1 MIEPLYPGVFSAT
14 VESGLRVLVEEV
26 PSSRSVS
33 VGLWVKAG
41 SRDDPESHPGLA
53 HFLEHLLFKGT
64 PSRDA
69 VTISREIDALGGHLN
84 GATGKEATFY
94 YVDVPSSGL
103 HPALEILA
111 DLVQHPAFDPKEL
124 ERERGVVLEEI
135 RGHDDDPE
143 ESAYDL
149 FHAGLWQGVH
159 PLSRPVLGEK
169 GTIEEITRERLIGHY
184 HRLYRPENMVLAAC
198 GAVKATELVDL
209 ADGLFSPS
217 SLPAASLVR
226 DRPRF
231 QGGRHQYERRT
242 AQTHIYIGLPG
253 ADAQDEDRFAHEV
266 VNTVLG
272 GGMSSRLFRLIRE
285 ERGLAYAV
293 SSSAM
298 HYSDAG
304 LWLIYAGVAPH
315 NTEETIAIVLAQL
328 DHLQREGITHDEL
341 ALAKA
346 KLRGNLILDLET
358 NSNRMARLGSAAVT
372 TREILSPDALIARLD
387 AVTEEDAMRVI
398 ARFSQAERVN
408 LAVIGPPEKG
418 STHKSSLVSSQSLR

>member
-1 MIEPLYPGVFSAT
+1 
-14 VESGLRVLVEEV
+14 
-26 PSSRSVS
+26 
-33 VGLWVKAG
+33 
-41 SRDDPESHPGLA
+41 
-53 HFLEHLLFKGT
+53 
-64 PSRDA
+64 
-69 VTISREIDALGGHLN
+69 
-84 GATGKEATFY
+84 
-94 YVDVPSSGL
+94 
-103 HPALEILA
+103 
-111 DLVQHPAFDPKEL
+111 
-124 ERERGVVLEEI
+124 
-135 RGHDDDPE
+135 
-143 ESAYDL
+143 
-149 FHAGLWQGVH
+149 
-159 PLSRPVLGEK
+159 
-169 GTIEEITRERLIGHY
+169 
-184 HRLYRPENMVLAAC
+184 
-198 GAVKATELVDL
+198 
-209 ADGLFSPS
+209 
-217 SLPAASLVR
+217 VR